1 MVAING
7 SIFISTTSCFTLGA
21 LKSGMFCEV
30 ESKMQSEVKMARC
43 KLQGGDGEV
52 EMARWE
58 WRGGDWRAGRGCQVG
73 RCWGQGEAAWVEE
86 AGGEGKAAGVEEAGP
101 GRGCPCPAQEVDRV
115 EHELRKVRKTFDE
128 KV

>member
-1 MVAING
+1 MM
-7 SIFISTTSCFTLGA
+7 T
-21 LKSGMFCEV
+21 
-30 ESKMQSEVKMARC
+30 RC
-43 KLQGGDGEV
+43 RLQGGDGEV

-73 RCWGQGEAAWVEE
+73 RCWGQEDAAWVEE
-86 AGGEGKAAGVEEAGP
+86 AGWEVKAAGVEEAGP
-101 GRGCPCPAQEVDRV
+101 GRGCPCPAQEGDQV